1 VLRWNQGAADFCC
14 VEYKGPSPSKPM
26 KGFVV
31 IPAADVDDDAR
42 IGEWVERG
50 LATARAMPAK
60 R

>member
-1 VLRWNQGAADFCC
+1 MAG
-14 VEYKGPSPSKPM
+14 KPM

-31 IPAADVDDDAR
+31 IPPDDVADDAR

-50 LATARAMPAK
+50 LATARAMPPK